1 MTRREFVGLGNK
13 IVGFEIEDVSSV
25 SSRTGSGSIN
35 YRLRF
40 YSGGHVFKEMFRR
53 VMKVKCAKGQE
64 RIKELV
70 DTMPE

>member
-1 MTRREFVGLGNK
+1 MNRRELAGLGNK
-13 IVGFEIEDVSSV
+13 IVGYKIEDVSSV
-25 SSRTGSGSIN
+25 SSKTGSGSIKN
-35 YRLRF
+35 RLRF